1 MTPEASFLK
10 IVTLITSLG
19 EKHIDIDDV
28 FRWNRLELAGA
39 LRRGANKTIM
49 LIDAVE
55 VDTDSPSNNSVHQN
69 KCSFFILGKEG
80 VKTDKI
86 DSYAEQNEV
95 LEHCMLTAFE
105 VAARLV
111 LEATDTTNKWLYS
124 NIERGSFTYTKV
136 GPLFTNNFFGYR
148 CQFTI
153 KSMEKYIVDQV
164 KWTDLV

>member
-1 MTPEASFLK
+1 MTPQASFLK
-10 IVTLITSLG
+10 ITNLITSLG
-19 EKHIDIDDV
+19 EKHVDIDDV

-39 LRRGANKTIM
+39 LRRGVNKTIM

-55 VDTDSPSNNSVHQN
+55 VDSDSPSNNSVHSN

-80 VKTDKI
+80 VKTDKV

-111 LEATDTTNKWLYS
+111 LEANDPANKWLYS
-124 NIERGSFTYTKV
+124 NIERGSFVYTKV
-136 GPLFTNNFFGYR
+136 GPLFTNNLFGYR

-153 KSMEKYIVDQV
+153 KSMEKYKVDNN
-164 KWTDLV
+164 KWTDFL